1 MRGII
6 LFRIFGAFF
15 RGRNYPA
22 LKKMGEGVK
31 NSDPNFKP
39 EKKHKNGKTEKR
51 KILK

>member
-6 LFRIFGAFF
+6 LFKILGAFF
-15 RGRNYPA
+15 RGANYPKE
-22 LKKMGEGVK
+22 KKRGRGSK

-39 EKKHKNGKTEKR
+39 EKKHKNEKTENR